1 VIHKYEILLKVFDQ
15 EFRLWQ
21 IQEQNKREMVQVL
34 QRLKER
40 RDEMTSSEEQRR
52 LKETY
57 CFVEAIR
64 SQIRTQD
71 AIRALVHHMLH
82 ARDAA

>member
-1 VIHKYEILLKVFDQ
+1 MANPGT
-15 EFRLWQ
+15 
-21 IQEQNKREMVQVL
+21 EQARNGSSL